1 MLLLAKLAERPR
13 HGYEL
18 RKQVEESSGRAL
30 SNNSLYPALRRFA
43 EAGAVTRT
51 AQQQEGRPP
60 RHVYTITDVGRELL
74 HDLLAELPAELAG
87 DPAEFL
93 ARLAGF
99 GRLEPAERLRVLDA
113 REKAVAAQRERLA
126 KLGTGQVGPWSRLVL
141 AEVRRRAE
149 HEQDWLASLRTR
161 AEQVSPELSP
171 EHFPEHFPEEDS
183 R

>member
-1 MLLLAKLAERPR
+1 MWIDVLLLAKLSERPW

-51 AQQQEGRPP
+51 AEEQEGRPP
-60 RHVYTITDVGRELL
+60 RHVYALTDVGRELL
-74 HDLLAELPAELAG
+74 HDLLADLPPELAG
-87 DPAEFL
+87 DQAEFL
-93 ARLAGF
+93 ARLAAFSLLTPG
-99 GRLEPAERLRVLDA
+99 ERRRVLDA
-113 REKAVAAQRERLA
+113 RADAVEAQRDRLA
-126 KLGTGQVGPWSRLVL
+126 KRAAGQTDPWSRLVL

-149 HEQDWLASLRTR
+149 DEQSWLAALRTR
-161 AEQVSPELSP
+161 AEA
-171 EHFPEHFPEEDS
+171 PEEES

>member
-1 MLLLAKLAERPR
+1 MWIDVLLLAKLAAQPL

-43 EAGAVTRT
+43 EAGAVTRVDE
-51 AQQQEGRPP
+51 AQEGKPP

-74 HDLLAELPAELAG
+74 HDLLADLPADLAG
-87 DPAEFL
+87 DPAEFF

-99 GRLEPAERLRVLDA
+99 GRLEPEERLRVLDA
-113 REKAVAAQRERLA
+113 RERALAAQCERLA
-126 KLGTGQVGPWSRLVL
+126 KLAAAQEDPWSRLVL
-141 AEVRRRAE
+141 AEVGRRAE
-149 HEQDWLASLRTR
+149 QEQSWLATVR
-161 AEQVSPELSP
+161 ARARKPSPE
-171 EHFPEHFPEEDS
+171 EES